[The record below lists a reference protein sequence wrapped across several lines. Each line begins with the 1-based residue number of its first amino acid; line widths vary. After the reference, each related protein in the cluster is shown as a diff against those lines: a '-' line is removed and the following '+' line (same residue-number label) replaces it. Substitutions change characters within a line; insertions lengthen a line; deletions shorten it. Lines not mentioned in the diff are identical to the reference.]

1 MTTQMKEFAQA
12 AKAWP
17 FEEARRIVERLA
29 GKKPSKGYVLFE
41 TGYGPS
47 GLPHIGTFGEVVRTT
62 MVRQAFQQLSDI
74 PTRLFAFS
82 DDMDGLR
89 KVPTNIPN
97 REMVSQHLGKPLTSI
112 PDPFGKY
119 ESFGHHNNARLR
131 SFLDSFGFE
140 YEFQSA
146 TEWYKS
152 GRFDKA
158 LLAVLTK
165 YEQIMEIMLPSLREE
180 RQQTYSPFLPL
191 CPKTGRVLQVPV
203 IRHDIKAGTIVY
215 QDEDG
220 KQVETPVT
228 GGRCKLQWKPDWAM
242 RWMALQ
248 VDYEMSGK
256 DLIPSVKLATE
267 ICEVLGAPPP
277 VCLSYELF
285 LDENGEKISK
295 SRGNGLSVE
304 EWLAYAPPESL
315 SLYMYQKPRTAKR
328 LYFDVIPKAVDEYVD
343 FLDKFPKEPL
353 AAQFENPVWHIHN
366 GKVPALAA
374 ILNFSIL
381 LNLVSVCN
389 AEDKAVL
396 WGFISRYAKGAN
408 PANSPLLDKLVGYAI
423 AYYKERVKPTRKF
436 RLANDMEKAAI
447 ADIRQLLQKLPANP
461 ETEAIQTQFYDV
473 GKRHAFADLRAW
485 FKALYE
491 ILLGQ
496 EQGPRWGTFVALYGI
511 KEMIALLEKAEKGQS
526 IA

>member
-1 MTTQMKEFAQA
+1 
-12 AKAWP
+12 
-17 FEEARRIVERLA
+17 
-29 GKKPSKGYVLFE
+29 
-41 TGYGPS
+41 
-47 GLPHIGTFGEVVRTT
+47 
-62 MVRQAFQQLSDI
+62 
-74 PTRLFAFS
+74 
-82 DDMDGLR
+82 
-89 KVPTNIPN
+89 
-97 REMVSQHLGKPLTSI
+97 
-112 PDPFGKY
+112 
-119 ESFGHHNNARLR
+119 
-131 SFLDSFGFE
+131 
-140 YEFQSA
+140 
-146 TEWYKS
+146 
-152 GRFDKA
+152 
-158 LLAVLTK
+158 
-165 YEQIMEIMLPSLREE
+165 
-180 RQQTYSPFLPL
+180 
-191 CPKTGRVLQVPV
+191 
-203 IRHDIKAGTIVY
+203 
-215 QDEDG
+215 
-220 KQVETPVT
+220 
-228 GGRCKLQWKPDWAM
+228 
-242 RWMALQ
+242 MALQ

-343 FLDKFPKEPL
+343 FLEKFPKEPL
-353 AAQFENPVWHIHN
+353 AAQLENPVWHIHN
-366 GKVPALAA
+366 GKVPALGA

-389 AEDKAVL
+389 AEDKDVL

-423 AYYKERVKPTRKF
+423 AYYVARVKPTRKF

-447 ADIRQLLQKLPANP
+447 ADIRQLLQKLPDNP
-461 ETEAIQTQFYDV
+461 PTEMIQTQFYDV